1 MVSLKNLVTI
11 AATGLVPHVWAK
23 QVNFDLDLTWQKG
36 APDGNLR
43 EMIFMNDQFPG
54 PELRLEQGD
63 DVEVSFIN
71 NRVEALRRSYEYTNQ
86 GEQFVVHNNLPFN
99 TTVHF
104 HGIEQK
110 NTPWSDG
117 VPGLN
122 QKPIQPGHSW
132 TYRWT
137 ATQYGTYWYHAH
149 GMSEIMDGLYGPIW
163 IK

>member
-1 MVSLKNLVTI
+1 M
-11 AATGLVPHVWAK
+11 
-23 QVNFDLDLTWQKG
+23 
-36 APDGNLR
+36 
-43 EMIFMNDQFPG
+43 
-54 PELRLEQGD
+54 
-63 DVEVSFIN
+63 
-71 NRVEALRRSYEYTNQ
+71 
-86 GEQFVVHNNLPFN
+86 HNNLPFN

-149 GMSEIMDGLYGPIW
+149 GMSEIMDGLYGPIS